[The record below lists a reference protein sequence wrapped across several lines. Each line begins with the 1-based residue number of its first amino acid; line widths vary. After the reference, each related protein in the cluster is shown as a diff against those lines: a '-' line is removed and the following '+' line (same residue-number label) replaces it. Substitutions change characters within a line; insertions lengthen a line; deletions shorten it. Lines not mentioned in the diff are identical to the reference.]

1 MRVLDRS
8 AIVALFGGHRWL
20 DELVKAARRGQATLI
35 LPTTAMADAEAE
47 LAAGN
52 SGWEGVLLS
61 EGVRSLSLTEHTAIE
76 IGQWPGELSTRQAV
90 HEARALRT
98 AVVTTEPGRH
108 RGLPVTL
115 NVI

>member
-1 MRVLDRS
+1 
-8 AIVALFGGHRWL
+8 VALFAGHRWL
-20 DELVKAARRGQATLI
+20 DEWIKAARRGQAALI
-35 LPTTAMADAEAE
+35 LPTTAMVDAEAE
-47 LAAGN
+47 LAAGA

-61 EGVRSLSLTEHTAIE
+61 EGVRSLALSEHAAIE

-90 HEARALRT
+90 HEARALQT
-98 AVVTTEPGRH
+98 SVVTAEPGRY